1 MHNCR
6 TEILGKFVDGDIEPV
21 VEPKNKKESKL
32 TLVYKK
38 GTGKTDDYNLKFVE
52 ADASKR
58 K

>member
-1 MHNCR
+1 MNNS
-6 TEILGKFVDGDIEPV
+6 EIKVIGKFVDGDIEPV

>member
-1 MHNCR
+1 MHNCK

-21 VEPKNKKESKL
+21 VESKNKEGNKL
-32 TLVYKK
+32 ILIYEK
-38 GTGKTDDYNLKFVE
+38 GKGNADYNLKFVE